1 MNGKLNIE
9 KIAKRAGVSTAT
21 VSRVLNNYPYVK
33 EETRSKVLKIIEKT
47 NYRVNAI
54 ARNLR
59 RKKTQSIG
67 VIISNVLS
75 PFYSKIAKAVEDVAI
90 NKNYSTILCNGGDNP
105 DKEYQYLKL
114 LHENRVDGIII
125 SPTGKNIDYINF
137 LISAGIPIVFIDR
150 YIDGVDCDAVIVNN
164 FEASYNAVNHVIN
177 KGYKKIAFISG
188 PLDRFTGRERYRG
201 YIKAL
206 EDNSIKIDEN
216 IIRYGDFTLESG
228 FNHCKDLLE
237 NEDIDMI
244 YIANSDMGTGAF
256 QAIRKKGI
264 KVPKDLGFMMFDEP
278 NWATLVEPSI
288 TTISQPVFTL
298 GSTACDLLFRRILR
312 GDRDQID
319 KNTVKISLDAKL
331 IVRKSI

>member
-1 MNGKLNIE
+1 MNIE
-9 KIAKRAGVSTAT
+9 NIARKAGVSTAT
-21 VSRVLNNYPYVK
+21 VSRVLNDYPYVK
-33 EETRSKVLKIIEKT
+33 EETRTKVLKIIEET

-90 NKNYSTILCNGGDNP
+90 NKKYSTILCNGGDNP
-105 DKEYQYLKL
+105 EKEYQYLKL

-137 LISAGIPIVFIDR
+137 LIGTGIPIVFIDR
-150 YIDGVDCDAVIVNN
+150 YIDEVDCDSVIVNN
-164 FEASYNAVNHVIN
+164 YEASYNAVNHVIQ
-177 KGYKKIAFISG
+177 KGYRKIGFISG

-206 EDNSIKIDEN
+206 EDNAIDVDEN

-228 FNHCKDLLE
+228 IINAKDILSKADIDLL
-237 NEDIDMI
+237 
-244 YIANSDMGTGAF
+244 YVANSDMGTGAF
-256 QAIRKKGI
+256 RVI
-264 KVPKDLGFMMFDEP
+264 KEYRINIPRDLGFMMFDDP
-278 NWATLVEPSI
+278 NWVTLVEPSI
-288 TTISQPVFTL
+288 TAISQPIFTL

-312 GDRDQID
+312 ADRSQMD
-319 KNTVKISLDAKL
+319 KNTVRITLDAKL
-331 IVRKSI
+331 IVRGSI